1 MVHSICPSR
10 VATPFMAPMAGPKQ
24 TASVTSA
31 RLVHSARIVRQ
42 NGSGSCRT
50 AALGLGGVG
59 GWDLTGGGGGQRLTS
74 SSAPVHKSTPH
85 IAHRR
90 GTVISCNSYSV
101 TATSR

>member
-1 MVHSICPSR
+1 
-10 VATPFMAPMAGPKQ
+10 MAPMAGPKQ

-59 GWDLTGGGGGQRLTS
+59 GWDLTGGGGGAWLLR
-74 SSAPVHKSTPH
+74 
-85 IAHRR
+85 
-90 GTVISCNSYSV
+90 SV
-101 TATSR
+101 DARDPKTLHGKPIDTAQS